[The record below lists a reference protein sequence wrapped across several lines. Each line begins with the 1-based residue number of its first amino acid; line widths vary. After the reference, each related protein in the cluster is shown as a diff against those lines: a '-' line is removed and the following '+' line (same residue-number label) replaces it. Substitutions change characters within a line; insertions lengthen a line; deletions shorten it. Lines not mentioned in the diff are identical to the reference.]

1 MKKKAAC
8 DAYRDRLLILY
19 FYIPICARAS
29 MKTMRAGG

>member
-8 DAYRDRLLILY
+8 DVYRDRLLILY
-19 FYIPICARAS
+19 IYIPICELSS